1 MKKFISLFIA
11 VFFVFA
17 MATTYVSA
25 YPPAAEKPA
34 EAEKKAT
41 VKQITGEVVAI
52 DAAAKTITIKGKK
65 AELLLS
71 ADEKMLKDIKVGD
84 KVVAKYEEKEGKMIA
99 KSLKKAE
106 AKAEQKAD
114 EIKPEAAK
122 PTEPAK
128 KKKAIEGC

>member
-11 VFFVFA
+11 VLFVFA
-17 MATTYVSA
+17 VTTAYVAA
-25 YPPAAEKPA
+25 YPPAEKAAET
-34 EAEKKAT
+34 EKKAT

-52 DAAAKTITIKGKK
+52 DVAAKTITIKGKR
-65 AELLLS
+65 AEVLLS

-84 KVVAKYEEKEGKMIA
+84 KVVAKYTEKDGKMIA

-106 AKAEQKAD
+106 AKSEQKAD